1 MAKQFKFDI
10 EDVAFVRHALRDVT
24 PLHSDIQ
31 EQPRRRPPP
40 IPLQQQRDAKAVLHE
55 LLGSWHDV
63 SLDTGEELWYL
74 RKQTPSNL
82 LTRLRRGEF
91 RIQAECDLHGLTQP
105 EARLA
110 LSSFFQECR
119 WRRIHC
125 VRIIHGKG
133 LGSPQQQPILKLK
146 VNRWL
151 RQRREVLAFCAAPVQ
166 DGGQGA
172 LYVLME

>member
-1 MAKQFKFDI
+1 MAKKFKLDA
-10 EDVAFVRHALRDVT
+10 EDVAFVRHALKDVK
-24 PLHSDIQ
+24 PLHSDLQ

-40 IPLQQQRDAKAVLHE
+40 IPLQQQRDARAVLHE
-55 LLGSWHDV
+55 LLGSWHGAT
-63 SLDTGEELWYL
+63 LDTGEELWYL
-74 RKQTPSNL
+74 RAQTPSSF

-105 EARLA
+105 EAKLA
-110 LSSFFQECR
+110 LSTFFQECR
-119 WRRIHC
+119 WRRIRC

-133 LGSPQQQPILKLK
+133 LGSLHKQPILKLK
-146 VNRWL
+146 VDRWL
-151 RQRREVLAFCAAPVQ
+151 RQRREVLAFCAAPPH